1 MSDKVGPDIPRPVSA
16 GADRELERRN
26 MGITTLAFKVMP
38 RETDGR
44 LFVVEQTSPGRGG
57 PPRHVHLHQEEWF
70 FALEGDFVV
79 EVGGRAHR
87 LGPGDSILAPRN
99 IPHTWAFVGDGVGR
113 LLIGFTPAGRMEAFF
128 RAVTA
133 TGAMPSEDPGLWLA
147 HGMRVVGP
155 PLALA

>member
-1 MSDKVGPDIPRPVSA
+1 VSEAVADIPRPVWA
-16 GADRELERRN
+16 GADREGERRG

-38 RETDGR
+38 RETGGG
-44 LFVVEQTSPGRGG
+44 LFVVEQTSHGRGG

-70 FALEGDFVV
+70 YPLAGEFVV
-79 EVGGRAHR
+79 EVGGRTHR
-87 LGPGDSILAPRN
+87 LGTGDSILAPRD

-113 LLIGFTPAGRMEAFF
+113 LLIGFTPAGQMEAFF

-155 PLALA
+155 PLALP